1 MRVIVSLFWSFLL
14 VNMTAYVVN
23 SMQGGTYNFTVASIL
38 SVVVTV
44 LVIILGEALGT
55 GEEEK
60 RKVELGK
67 E

>member
-1 MRVIVSLFWSFLL
+1 
-14 VNMTAYVVN
+14 MTAYVVN

-38 SVVVTV
+38 SIVVTV

-60 RKVELGK
+60 RKVELG
-67 E
+67 EE